1 MSVLKNQADIDVLVK
16 CGSYLHQ
23 IKTQL
28 MQEIKIGKTPLYIDN
43 LAKDLIF
50 KVGGSPSFMTV
61 KGYKWATCIT
71 VNDEV
76 VHGVPDNDPF
86 LEGDIVSL
94 DIGLLCKGW
103 HTDTSYTKY
112 LKLETRNSKLENEV
126 EKFLDIGKLALKKA
140 IVQVKPGNRIGHISH
155 AIQETVENAG
165 YSVVKTLVGHGIGNN
180 LHESPYIPGIL
191 TKSIA
196 KTPEI
201 KVGMALAI
209 EVIYNMGK
217 PQIVYKNDDNW
228 TLATADGSLSG
239 LFEETVLVTDKGS
252 QVLT

>member
-1 MSVLKNQADIDVLVK
+1 
-16 CGSYLHQ
+16 
-23 IKTQL
+23 
-28 MQEIKIGKTPLYIDN
+28 
-43 LAKDLIF
+43 
-50 KVGGSPSFMTV
+50 
-61 KGYKWATCIT
+61 
-71 VNDEV
+71 
-76 VHGVPDNDPF
+76 
-86 LEGDIVSL
+86 
-94 DIGLLCKGW
+94 
-103 HTDTSYTKY
+103 
-112 LKLETRNSKLENEV
+112 
-126 EKFLDIGKLALKKA
+126 LALKKA